1 MIKPLNRIQA
11 YNLKKQFKGSK
22 KLFNY
27 FLAFVDVLF
36 SILTFYL
43 SFLIVKNLGN
53 PYLVFSNEYIIL
65 SVLLIPTLTILLQA
79 TNLARVPRTSRYL
92 SIFFDF
98 ARFSIPFSILIFIY
112 IYVLKLEDISLKA
125 VLLYIPLNISV
136 LCIIRIITFSFFK
149 FYRSTGHNTNFVLLI
164 ADETSIPIIDK
175 IIDRKEWGFK
185 ILFILSNSNIIREK
199 YGHLFKIFPDKVGF
213 KNLIDVDIVDEVIY
227 CKKSIEKEKLETFV
241 KTCEETGVVFRMQN
255 DLSTISY
262 KDSDLCYFE
271 EIPMLTFMNTPSNQI
286 GLIWKTVSE
295 SVISFL
301 TLLMLS
307 SVMFL
312 VAILIKLESRGPV
325 IFKQKRVGL
334 RGRQFYIYKFR
345 TMISNAEQLKE
356 SLANQNESDGPMFKI
371 RKDPRITKGIIHF
384 VSVLSF
390 CKDKS
395 LLRIGIIYF
404 ISPKIGRILRKLS
417 IDELPQLFN
426 VLKGEMSLIG
436 PRPPLPNEVEQ
447 FERWQLKKL
456 SVKPGITCTWQII
469 PNRNDVLFEK
479 WMKLDIQYIENWS
492 LKNDFI
498 LFFKTIKSIISSGGG
513 V

>member
-371 RKDPRITKGIIHF
+371 RKDPRITK
-384 VSVLSF
+384 
-390 CKDKS
+390 
-395 LLRIGIIYF
+395 
-404 ISPKIGRILRKLS
+404 IGRILRKLS